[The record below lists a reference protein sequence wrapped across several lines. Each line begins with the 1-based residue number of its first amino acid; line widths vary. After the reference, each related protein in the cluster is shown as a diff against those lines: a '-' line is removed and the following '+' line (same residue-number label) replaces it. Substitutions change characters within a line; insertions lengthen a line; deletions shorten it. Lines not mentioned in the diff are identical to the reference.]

1 VDHGHEVHHFP
12 RRGIGLA
19 VPGWPIRFRVAE
31 DRSAA
36 GVRDR
41 TGPEPA
47 VIVVALVRARSA
59 RHREPLV
66 LSGHERS
73 RPGAQESQV
82 TRHPPRRPWMWKQD
96 GAGFKSP
103 TPAAASP
110 PRLLPGLLPTRQEHR
125 GRASPSGRAGSRRR
139 PRLPGTH
146 ERIQPWSSQPTRNLY
161 RQQDFTSPDVSD
173 LPHRAAAFRVRLGAR
188 GTGLRWSADLRRRAL
203 GAMAAL
209 RELAGRVL

>member
-1 VDHGHEVHHFP
+1 MKPVQLQVGIAASTPLAVYGSAP
-12 RRGIGLA
+12 AVIGLA
-19 VPGWPIRFRVAE
+19 VPGRPIRFLVAE
-31 DRSAA
+31 ERSAA

-82 TRHPPRRPWMWKQD
+82 TRHPPRGPWMWKQD
-96 GAGFKSP
+96 GVGFKSP

-110 PRLLPGLLPTRQEHR
+110 PGSYPGSCPR
-125 GRASPSGRAGSRRR
+125 GRSTEDGPH
-139 PRLPGTH
+139 PPGELGAVAARDCQAPH

-161 RQQDFTSPDVSD
+161 RQRDFTSP
-173 LPHRAAAFRVRLGAR
+173 
-188 GTGLRWSADLRRRAL
+188 T
-203 GAMAAL
+203 
-209 RELAGRVL
+209 